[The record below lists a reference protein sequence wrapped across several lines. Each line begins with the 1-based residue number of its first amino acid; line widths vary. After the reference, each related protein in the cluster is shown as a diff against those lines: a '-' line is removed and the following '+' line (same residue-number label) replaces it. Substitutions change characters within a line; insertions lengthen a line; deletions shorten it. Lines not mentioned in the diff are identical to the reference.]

1 MSEDGNN
8 IHLFPTEG
16 TSNSPWLYAHIDP
29 MAINGSSISFEWIVT
44 EQEIDSEYHYVGD
57 NDNCTYVRTNYKAK
71 NFRLVCINL
80 NNPSRV
86 NFNFVAN
93 VFIRL
98 IDCFHHNNKLYRIIG
113 VI

>member
-1 MSEDGNN
+1 MAEINELIVNEVDEEEDAKQDD
-8 IHLFPTEG
+8 E
-16 TSNSPWLYAHIDP
+16 
-29 MAINGSSISFEWIVT
+29 
-44 EQEIDSEYHYVGD
+44 EIDSEYHYVGD

-113 VI
+113 VT